1 MMFVIIIIIIIIIII
16 TIMIKF
22 IIIIN
27 NNNYNNNNNIIII
40 MIIVSI
46 TMTATI
52 LFLYDFSSFKPQH
65 SRVQCVLSPSTSD
78 AFQAG
83 KLLMDEVIKWKSVWG
98 LSVFASWGP
107 GSENRRCAGI
117 IESNRCLPWK
127 ILKTS
132 GCSVYAGVVV
142 VVVVV
147 ALVVVVVVVR
157 FFRLMMIPFTS
168 HLGWVPTVKFFTW
181 E

>member
-1 MMFVIIIIIIIIIII
+1 MMMFVIIIIIII

-27 NNNYNNNNNIIII
+27 NNNYNNNNNNNIIII

-147 ALVVVVVVVR
+147 VALVVVVVR

-168 HLGWVPTVKFFTW
+168 HLG
-181 E
+181 